1 MFWHRLTKSGT
12 VVPETVLWGY
22 GRKRKALQLVHRSSQ
37 GSCDSTVKRWRYDV
51 DIVGSLLAID
61 LWKTKSAIPI
71 LKIKIALSVNRK
83 HWCTTFLR

>member
-1 MFWHRLTKSGT
+1 MA
-12 VVPETVLWGY
+12 PETEPLEC
-22 GRKRKALQLVHRSSQ
+22 GRRRTALRLVHRSNQ

-61 LWKTKSAIPI
+61 LWKIKSAIPI

>member
-1 MFWHRLTKSGT
+1 MFWHRLTDLET
-12 VVPETVLWGY
+12 AAPEKEPLECGRTKRVLRPV
-22 GRKRKALQLVHRSSQ
+22 RKNSQ

-71 LKIKIALSVNRK
+71 FENQNCAFQLDK
-83 HWCTTFLR
+83 